1 MTLKDLVTT
10 SKKERLRRQR
20 AKAAQDI
27 ATGALIGVAA
37 GAALGTLLAPKSGK
51 ETREDIK
58 KMAMDTADRV
68 KSAASTVGATLADA
82 ADTIKNAAV
91 NTADTVKEGAS
102 AAADDLADRSDDAG
116 DRAEAVVKDVKE
128 GVRDIGDAVR
138 RTGRKAANDLK

>member
-20 AKAAQDI
+20 AKAAQNI
-27 ATGALIGVAA
+27 AAGALIGVAA

-58 KMAMDTADRV
+58 RLATDAADRV
-68 KSAASTVGATLADA
+68 KTAASTVGTTLADA

-91 NTADTVKEGAS
+91 NTADTVKEGVN
-102 AAADDLADRSDDAG
+102 AATDELADHADDTR
-116 DRAEAVVKDVKE
+116 DRAEAVAKDVKE

-138 RTGRKAANDLK
+138 RTGRKAANDMK